1 MADEFERFLG
11 ESLSPAARLP
21 DRSFV
26 ASVQARIV
34 LEERLDR
41 QRQQLVAGFL
51 SQLAALA
58 AIAAGFVVLSRLPVA
73 LELASESP
81 QIFLAG
87 LLLAFGC
94 VVALF
99 STSGQLRPF
108 AGR

>member
-1 MADEFERFLG
+1 MSDFDQFLRD
-11 ESLSPAARLP
+11 SLAPRERLP

-26 ASVQARIV
+26 ASVQARIA
-34 LEERLDR
+34 LEKRLGL
-41 QRQQLVAGFL
+41 QRRQLVAGFF

-58 AIAAGFVVLSRLPVA
+58 GIAAGFVVFSRSRVA
-73 LELASESP
+73 LEVATDSP
-81 QIFLAG
+81 QIFLAV

-99 STSGQLRPF
+99 SSSGQFRPS